1 MESIHPPSSIALV
14 GHATSQGKGRSQGQL
29 SPPLGQL
36 LKALVVEARGD
47 NRFILDISGQRLT
60 ASSEAKLT
68 VGQTLQLQVTK
79 SEPTIELKIVAG
91 TDTLLTGKSLSLL
104 GKNID
109 LGALFAAMKG
119 LTPPPLTLLSPLSRT
134 TLEEFFTLQQRDLGD
149 QGGATLKKLIDT
161 LGINLEH
168 LLARGEK
175 DAAKSTLKAALL
187 EAVQIFSS
195 AEDLAETTQ
204 KLLTTLELFQLTQV
218 QGGSSTQLIF
228 PLPLPFVEQGYL
240 LVDQEQQGKDGS
252 GDTPGESRF
261 SLHLTMSDL
270 GHLRIEFLRRQEGL
284 FIRFFADSVDQARFL
299 AEHEG
304 ELKTAIADT
313 PLLGLSFSTGA
324 TDPVQDL
331 LRRVVPQGQSLLDT
345 KV

>member
-1 MESIHPPSSIALV
+1 MDIINPPSSIPPL
-14 GHATSQGKGRSQGQL
+14 GHATSQGKGRGQSQF
-29 SPPLGQL
+29 SAPFGQL

-79 SEPTIELKIVAG
+79 TEPTIELKIVAG
-91 TDTLLTGKSLSLL
+91 TDSLLTGKSLSLL

-109 LGALFAAMKG
+109 LGALFALMKG
-119 LTPPPLTLLSPLSRT
+119 LAPPPLTLLSPLSRT
-134 TLEEFFTLQQRDLGD
+134 TLEEFFNLQQRDPGD
-149 QGGATLKKLIDT
+149 QGGATLKRLIDT

-168 LLARGEK
+168 LLAKGDK
-175 DAAKSTLKAALL
+175 DAATRTLKAALL
-187 EAVQIFSS
+187 EAFQIFSS
-195 AEDLAETTQ
+195 ADDLAETTQ
-204 KLLTTLELFQLTQV
+204 KLLTTLELFQLVQL
-218 QGGSSTQLIF
+218 QGGSTTQLIF

-240 LVDQEQQGKDGS
+240 LVDQEQQGEDGH
-252 GDTPGESRF
+252 GDSPGESRF

-270 GHLRIEFLRRQEGL
+270 GHLRIEFVRNQEGL
-284 FIRFFADSVDQARFL
+284 FIRFFADSDDKARFL
-299 AEHEG
+299 AEFDG

-313 PLLGLSFSTGA
+313 PLLGLSFSSGA

>member
-1 MESIHPPSSIALV
+1 MDIINPPSSIAFV
-14 GHATSQGKGRSQGQL
+14 GHATSQGKGRGQGQL

-47 NRFILDISGQRLT
+47 NRFILDIGGQRLT
-60 ASSEAKLT
+60 ASSEAKLS

-79 SEPTIELKIVAG
+79 TEPTIELKIVAG
-91 TDTLLTGKSLSLL
+91 TDNLLTGKSLALL

-119 LTPPPLTLLSPLSRT
+119 LTPPPLTLHSPTSRAT
-134 TLEEFFTLQQRDLGD
+134 IEEFFSLQQSDLGD
-149 QGGATLKKLIDT
+149 QGGATLKRLVDT

-168 LLARGEK
+168 LLARGDK
-175 DAAKSTLKAALL
+175 DAASRTLKAALL
-187 EAVQIFSS
+187 EVIQVFSS

-204 KLLTTLELFQLTQV
+204 KILTTLELFQLV
-218 QGGSSTQLIF
+218 QLQSGSPTQLIF

-240 LVDQEQQGKDGS
+240 LVDQEQ
-252 GDTPGESRF
+252 PGEGDHGDKPWENRF
-261 SLHLTMSDL
+261 SLHLTMSEL
-270 GHLRIEFLRRQEGL
+270 GHLRIEFLRNQEGL
-284 FIRFFADSVDQARFL
+284 FIRFFADSDDKARFL
-299 AEHEG
+299 ADYDG

-313 PLLGLSFSTGA
+313 PLLGLSFSSGA
-324 TDPVQDL
+324 SDPVQDL
-331 LRRVVPQGQSLLDT
+331 LRRVVPLGQSLLDT